1 MQIIL
6 KTGVVKNEKKYIEF
20 ILLMIVI
27 IVIGNLMIRKL
38 NDDSIN
44 DKPSGSILVLN
55 KEVIDL

>member
-1 MQIIL
+1 M
-6 KTGVVKNEKKYIEF
+6 KKKYIEF

-27 IVIGNLMIRKL
+27 IVIGTLMIRKS

-55 KEVIDL
+55 KEVVDL